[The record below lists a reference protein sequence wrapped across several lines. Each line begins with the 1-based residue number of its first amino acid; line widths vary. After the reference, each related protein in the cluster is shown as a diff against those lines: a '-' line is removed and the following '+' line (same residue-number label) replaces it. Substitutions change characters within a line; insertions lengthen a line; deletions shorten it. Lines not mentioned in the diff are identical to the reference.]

1 MTALLTT
8 LVAFG
13 ALSNNMY
20 LPSFPS
26 LARTFGVPV
35 SGVLLTLAA
44 FFIGFA
50 VGQLFYGSVSDRF
63 GRRPVLLAELAAY
76 TVASAVCGAAPDIA
90 TLIAARAVQGLAAAS
105 TQVLSRAIVRDI
117 YPPHRAARMLSIMAA
132 VFTLAPAFAPVLG
145 GFLQSWFGWRAI
157 FATQTMI
164 GLVVS
169 LTVWRGLGETLP
181 ARDGQALDPGR
192 MLYNYREIS
201 RSPVFMGYTLSFAF
215 IFAGMFAFHSG
226 SSFVFID
233 LLGYGPELYGVFFM
247 MVATGYFLGSLAS
260 ARITVRIGYGRCVAW
275 GGVIAIAGGAIMVT
289 LALAGIRGWAAI
301 VAPQFVFMFG
311 TALIMPNAIAGALAP
326 FPHIAGAASALFGFT
341 QQVCGALMIAAV
353 GWAAN
358 GTELPMVAG
367 ILVGAVLS
375 AGAYHLVARR
385 AGAPAFS

>member
-63 GRRPVLLAELAAY
+63 GRRPVLLTGIAAY

-132 VFTLAPAFAPVLG
+132 VFTLAP
-145 GFLQSWFGWRAI
+145 
-157 FATQTMI
+157 
-164 GLVVS
+164 GL
-169 LTVWRGLGETLP
+169 
-181 ARDGQALDPGR
+181 
-192 MLYNYREIS
+192 
-201 RSPVFMGYTLSFAF
+201 
-215 IFAGMFAFHSG
+215 
-226 SSFVFID
+226 
-233 LLGYGPELYGVFFM
+233 
-247 MVATGYFLGSLAS
+247 
-260 ARITVRIGYGRCVAW
+260 
-275 GGVIAIAGGAIMVT
+275 
-289 LALAGIRGWAAI
+289 
-301 VAPQFVFMFG
+301 
-311 TALIMPNAIAGALAP
+311 
-326 FPHIAGAASALFGFT
+326 
-341 QQVCGALMIAAV
+341 
-353 GWAAN
+353 
-358 GTELPMVAG
+358 
-367 ILVGAVLS
+367 
-375 AGAYHLVARR
+375 R
-385 AGAPAFS
+385 AGAGRVPAVVVRLARDLRHPDHDRPRGRPHRVAGPRRDAARPRRPGASIRGA